1 MAESAAGDLGQVADL
16 GTFADPHHTLVI
28 EWGVWPSW
36 SVSSGLQA
44 MAPIVAVTAAE
55 YLEITRSASVVGAGA
70 PASWRCTSSANAS
83 TSGQRL
89 LPAAGRAGLRIE
101 HVLDLD
107 VQIQLARCL
116 ASSRPEQARLDLKS
130 GAGSMVMR

>member
-1 MAESAAGDLGQVADL
+1 MTTGVSAK
-16 GTFADPHHTLVI
+16 T
-28 EWGVWPSW
+28 
-36 SVSSGLQA
+36 SVGGARRGRRRQHLRDGYCQ
-44 MAPIVAVTAAE
+44 
-55 YLEITRSASVVGAGA
+55 LVGAGA
-70 PASWRCTSSANAS
+70 PASWRCTFSANAS

-89 LPAAGRAGLRIE
+89 FPAAGRAGLGIE